1 MTMLLPGVLF
11 HDDVAI
17 QHRTVYAVERQRP
30 QRVTGEVHED
40 RQERCRWC
48 A

>member
-1 MTMLLPGVLF
+1 MLLPGVFF

-17 QHRTVYAVERQRP
+17 RHPTVYAVERQRP
-30 QRVTGEVHED
+30 QRVAGEDHED
-40 RQERCRWC
+40 RQERCRCC